1 MDKIST
7 CQCRKKRRLCKFN
20 PWVGKLP
27 WRRKWQL
34 TPVCLPG
41 KAYGAFVEPCG
52 LQSVGSQRVRHNSA
66 AEHTS
71 TGHGILQE
79 RILEWVAILF
89 CRDLPNP
96 VIKPRS
102 PALQVNSLLSG
113 LSGKPTVV
121 FTVGWKKKVCISE
134 SAQFKSILFK
144 GLQYIIFF
152 FLVLI
157 N

>member
-1 MDKIST
+1 MVKIST

-121 FTVGWKKKVCISE
+121 FTVGWKKKSLYKWICTVQI
-134 SAQFKSILFK
+134 
-144 GLQYIIFF
+144 YIVQGSTVHHFF
-152 FLVLI
+152 FFGFD
-157 N
+157 